1 MNKGPVA
8 SSFFQTLF
16 LSWAS
21 LFINAREIIK
31 SQGSLAWHLCK
42 LHSSEGFRVNQ
53 GREFTP
59 EFSIVFL
66 LGTLRARGSSSVNL
80 FPSLLP

>member
-21 LFINAREIIK
+21 LFVNAREIVN
-31 SQGSLAWHLCK
+31 SQGAWFGTC
-42 LHSSEGFRVNQ
+42 VNY
-53 GREFTP
+53 TAAK
-59 EFSIVFL
+59 V
-66 LGTLRARGSSSVNL
+66 SV
-80 FPSLLP
+80 